1 MALQSTGAISF
12 NNINVELGLSG
23 TTTAPINQAPFRTL
37 AGKPGSGTTIAL
49 SDFYGKANRV
59 TINLTLAGG
68 NVLNYDVYD
77 NRGPTY
83 VAGTSDITVT
93 IPAPTIVGSVST
105 PTYSLSVPSV
115 FNPADTVTIV
125 NNGTILGAGGAGGRG
140 GDAPGAGVVPATVGL
155 VGGNAVF
162 VNRPTIITNNG
173 TIAGGGGG
181 GGSSAGQT
189 TTVPGPPKGSPSTF
203 RRGGSGGGGGAGL
216 NSVTPGIG
224 GAGGLGGVPGGASGT
239 PGTTGSGGAGIP
251 VQTFAPNGATVGPSG
266 PGGGRGAV
274 GVNAGTPGGGA
285 GNYITGNPFV
295 TWPVTGT
302 RLGGVA

>member
-59 TINLTLAGG
+59 TVNLTLAGG
-68 NVLNYDVYD
+68 NVLNYDVYN

-83 VAGTSDITVT
+83 VAGTSDIIVN
-93 IPAPTIVGSVST
+93 IPAPTILGSAST
-105 PTYSLSVPSV
+105 PTYSLLVPSA

-125 NNGTILGAGGAGGRG
+125 NNGTILGAGGDGGRG
-140 GDAPGAGVVPATVGL
+140 SDAPGAGVVPATPGSG
-155 VGGNAVF
+155 GGNAVF

-173 TIAGGGGG
+173 IIAGGGGG
-181 GGSSAGQT
+181 GGSSFGQT
-189 TTVPGPPKGSPSTF
+189 VTRPSPKGTQTF

-216 NSVTPGIG
+216 NSVTPGVG
-224 GAGGLGGVPGGASGT
+224 GAGGAGGVPSGVNGN
-239 PGTTGSGGAGIP
+239 PGTIVAGGAGIP
-251 VQTFAPNGATVGPSG
+251 PQAFAPLGATVGGSG
-266 PGGGRGAV
+266 PGGGRGAA
-274 GVNAGTPGGGA
+274 GGNASTPGGNA